1 MHHVVAMTHAHF
13 KRDEEEK
20 RKKKKE
26 KGKRK
31 KRKKKKKK
39 NWLIARQGRRT
50 LCTVIRP
57 LLELICGKYA
67 LQPELAG
74 QSFPECCLI
83 NESEFVRLSHL
94 TVPTLYAQ

>member
-1 MHHVVAMTHAHF
+1 MLTSS
-13 KRDEEEK
+13 ET
-20 RKKKKE
+20 KKKKE
-26 KGKRK
+26 KKKKGKRK
-31 KRKKKKKK
+31 KEKKEKKKKKK